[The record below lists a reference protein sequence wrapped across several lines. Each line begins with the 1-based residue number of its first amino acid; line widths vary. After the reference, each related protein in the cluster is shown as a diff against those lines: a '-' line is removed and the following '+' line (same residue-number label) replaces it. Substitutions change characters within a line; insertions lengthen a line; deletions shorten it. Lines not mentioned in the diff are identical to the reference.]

1 MLHASERSSG
11 CSWTVGLQNSVLLVG
26 FLVVVCVCDEKGWSS
41 AVMGVGH
48 ISVSGGLCSEG
59 GGVE

>member
-1 MLHASERSSG
+1 MY
-11 CSWTVGLQNSVLLVG
+11 
-26 FLVVVCVCDEKGWSS
+26 VCDEKGWNS
-41 AVMGVGH
+41 AVMGVEH